1 MLRFLCIAC
10 LACAAVSYRRSD
22 SAALAASLDKEVAN
36 EEEMTHGEGSLGSNE
51 LCDCHAFCR
60 TLTSVS
66 VAEARKWNSS
76 NLPQTFFKYWM
87 QDSMKSEQPSRLY
100 AGLYEERLYADW
112 ASKYQDCGIALG
124 SGSGHVQ
131 TLKVKKKATEEYVA
145 VKYQEETESSK
156 NEVAMLNKF
165 KMPDASDAEP
175 KKKNHIIQIQDA
187 VRMDWIWKTRRGN
200 EPHPYSVFATEMSDG
215 NLNMCMQSN
224 PQDKLL
230 LFKSMLQ
237 GLQIVHDAGVAHR
250 NLKPSNVLV
259 FGDCAEAKVSDFK
272 LACAVHMQKLSCRN
286 VAGDPKYQAPELLK
300 ATLPAASRTN
310 DMWAAGIILYELVHD
325 HYPAELLA
333 SMDPCIGKMF
343 ENECKVRQLKKNI
356 IGVREFVQPGVAFN
370 WMQGESVPVID
381 LIEALLQPIPKD
393 RLNVQKALD
402 AVNEMIS
409 SH

>member
-1 MLRFLCIAC
+1 MLRSFCIAC
-10 LACAAVSYRRSD
+10 FACAAVSSRVSD
-22 SAALAASLDKEVAN
+22 SANLAASLDKEVAN

-51 LCDCHAFCR
+51 LCDCGTTCR

-66 VAEARKWNSS
+66 VAEARRWNSS
-76 NLPQTFFKYWM
+76 NLPQTFFKYWR
-87 QDSMKSEQPSRLY
+87 QDFKIGQPSTGVY
-100 AGLYEERLYADW
+100 DADW

-175 KKKNHIIQIQDA
+175 KKTNHIIQIQDT
-187 VRMDWIWKTRRGN
+187 VRMDWIWKTRGGD
-200 EPHPYSVFATEMSDG
+200 EHHPYSVFATEMSDG

-310 DMWAAGIILYELVHD
+310 DMWAAGIILYKLVHG

-333 SMDPCIGKMF
+333 SMDPCIGKVF